1 MDSDFKKKDRA
12 SNKKLPRTWDDHPYP
27 MKQSIDWELKM
38 FMLWYNG
45 RRPAWDFIQYLIKTK
60 LI

>member
-1 MDSDFKKKDRA
+1 MDHQFKEADKFCNQKP
-12 SNKKLPRTWDDHPYP
+12 LRTWDDHPYP
-27 MKQSIDWELKM
+27 LKQTVEWELTM

-45 RRPAWDFIQYLIKTK
+45 KRPAWDFIQYATKNK